1 MSNADDNTL
10 SGILSIVLML
20 MFFILFI
27 LIGAYIIIKVK
38 QRMDKKE
45 VKQKQDFNT
54 SQNKIPENKKSTIDR
69 SYSKQ
74 SIMDFM
80 EFDNVQDNM
89 IIQEKGKRF
98 LMVIQCQGV
107 NYDLMSQMEKVA
119 VEEGFQQF
127 LNTLRHPIQLYI
139 QTRSINLEN
148 SLKTYN
154 KKLKDIEDK
163 LNLMQYQYNQ
173 MQQTNAYT
181 KDQMDK
187 QLFNIK
193 KQKNLFE
200 YAKDIISNTEKMNK
214 SRNVL
219 NKQYYIIIPY
229 YPEETE
235 KFDAEEIQN
244 MAFSE
249 LYTNAQA
256 IIRTLSACSVIG
268 KIMNSKELIEL
279 LYFAYN
285 RDSAENFGI
294 ERALRAGYN
303 ELYST
308 SQDVYEKK
316 MDALDNMIKERAVE
330 LANAKIER
338 AKSIVEENA
347 YLKEQSMDELTR
359 NMAKILIE
367 ENERN
372 LGKEIAQ
379 TAIEEIEK
387 DAKEEKKNVQ
397 EKTTRRKR
405 SGQ

>member
-1 MSNADDNTL
+1 MNNVEDNTL
-10 SGILSIVLML
+10 SGILSIVLMI

-27 LIGAYIIIKVK
+27 LIGAYIIIKLK
-38 QRMDKKE
+38 QRMEKK
-45 VKQKQDFNT
+45 VVKQDFNNKQ
-54 SQNKIPENKKSTIDR
+54 QNVVPENKKSTVDK

-74 SIMDFM
+74 SIMDFL

-139 QTRSINLEN
+139 QTRSINLES

-154 KKLKDIEDK
+154 KRLKDIEDR
-163 LNLMQYQYNQ
+163 LNTLQYQYNQ

-181 KDQMDK
+181 KEQMDR
-187 QLFNIK
+187 QSFNIT
-193 KQKNLFE
+193 KQKNLYE
-200 YAKDIISNTEKMNK
+200 YAKDIINNTEKMNK

-219 NKQYYIIIPY
+219 NKQYYIVIPY
-229 YPEETE
+229 YPEETD

-316 MDALDNMIKERAVE
+316 INAIDNMIKERAIE
-330 LANAKIER
+330 LANSKIER

-347 YLKEQSMDELTR
+347 YLKEKNMDELTM

-372 LGKEIAQ
+372 LGTEIAQ

-387 DAKEEKKNVQ
+387 DAKEAKKNVQ

>member
-1 MSNADDNTL
+1 MNSADNTL
-10 SGILSIVLML
+10 SGILSIVLIL

-148 SLKTYN
+148 SLNTYN
-154 KKLKDIEDK
+154 NKLKEIEDR
-163 LNLMQYQYNQ
+163 LNLLQYQYNQ

-181 KDQMDK
+181 KEQMDR
-187 QLFNIK
+187 QLYNIK

-200 YAKDIISNTEKMNK
+200 YAKDIINNTEKMNK

-219 NKQYYIIIPY
+219 NKQYYIVIPY
-229 YPEETE
+229 IPEETE

-285 RDSAENFGI
+285 RDSAESFGV

-303 ELYST
+303 ELYTT
-308 SQDVYEKK
+308 SQDIYEKK
-316 MDALDNMIKERAVE
+316 IDVLDNMIKERAVE

>member
-1 MSNADDNTL
+1 MNNVEGNTL
-10 SGILSIVLML
+10 SGILSITLIIMI
-20 MFFILFI
+20 FILLI
-27 LIGAYIIIKVK
+27 LISAYIIIKIK
-38 QRMDKKE
+38 QKMNKKE
-45 VKQKQDFNT
+45 EKKEFSNNIP
-54 SQNKIPENKKSTIDR
+54 NKVSDNKKSTIDK

-89 IIQEKGKRF
+89 IIQENGKRF

-139 QTRSINLEN
+139 QTRSINLES

-154 KKLKDIEDK
+154 NRLKEIEDK
-163 LNLMQYQYNQ
+163 LNSLQYQYNQ
-173 MQQTNAYT
+173 MKQTNAYT
-181 KDQMDK
+181 KEQMDK
-187 QLFNIK
+187 QLFDIK
-193 KQKNLFE
+193 KQKNLYE
-200 YAKDIISNTEKMNK
+200 YAKDIINNTEKMNK

-219 NKQYYIIIPY
+219 NKQYYIVIPY
-229 YPEETE
+229 IPEETE

-249 LYTNAQA
+249 LYTNSQA
-256 IIRTLSACSVIG
+256 IIRTLSACSVMG

-285 RDSAENFGI
+285 RDSAESFGI
-294 ERALRAGYN
+294 ERALRAGFN

-316 MDALDNMIKERAVE
+316 IKAIDNMIEERAIE
-330 LANAKIER
+330 LANSKIER

-347 YLKEQSMDELTR
+347 YLKEQNMDELTM

-372 LGKEIAQ
+372 LGTEIAQ

-405 SGQ
+405 SRQ

>member
-1 MSNADDNTL
+1 MNNVEGNTL
-10 SGILSIVLML
+10 SGILSITLIIMI
-20 MFFILFI
+20 FILLI
-27 LIGAYIIIKVK
+27 LISAYIIIKIK
-38 QRMDKKE
+38 QKMDKKE
-45 VKQKQDFNT
+45 EKKEFSNNIP
-54 SQNKIPENKKSTIDR
+54 NKVSDNKKSTIDK

-89 IIQEKGKRF
+89 IIQENGKRF

-139 QTRSINLEN
+139 QTRSINLES

-154 KKLKDIEDK
+154 NRLKEIEDK
-163 LNLMQYQYNQ
+163 LNSLQYQYNQ
-173 MQQTNAYT
+173 MKQTNAYT
-181 KDQMDK
+181 KEQMDK

-193 KQKNLFE
+193 KQKNLYE
-200 YAKDIISNTEKMNK
+200 YAKDIINNTEKMNK

-219 NKQYYIIIPY
+219 NKQYYIVIPY
-229 YPEETE
+229 IPEETE

-249 LYTNAQA
+249 LYTNSQA
-256 IIRTLSACSVIG
+256 IIRTLSACSVMG

-285 RDSAENFGI
+285 RDSAESFGI
-294 ERALRAGYN
+294 ERALRAGFN

-316 MDALDNMIKERAVE
+316 IKAIDNMIEERAIE
-330 LANAKIER
+330 LANSKIER
-338 AKSIVEENA
+338 AKSIIEENA
-347 YLKEQSMDELTR
+347 YLKEQNMDELTM

-372 LGKEIAQ
+372 LGTEIAQ

-405 SGQ
+405 SRQ

>member
-1 MSNADDNTL
+1 MNNVEGNTL
-10 SGILSIVLML
+10 SGILSITLIIMI
-20 MFFILFI
+20 FILLI
-27 LIGAYIIIKVK
+27 LICAYIIIKIK
-38 QRMDKKE
+38 QKMDKKE
-45 VKQKQDFNT
+45 EKKEFSNNIP
-54 SQNKIPENKKSTIDR
+54 NKVSDNKKSTIDK

-89 IIQEKGKRF
+89 IIQENGKRF

-139 QTRSINLEN
+139 QTRSINLES

-154 KKLKDIEDK
+154 NRLKEIEDK
-163 LNLMQYQYNQ
+163 LNSLQYQYNQ
-173 MQQTNAYT
+173 MKQTNAYT
-181 KDQMDK
+181 KEQMDK

-193 KQKNLFE
+193 KQKNLYE
-200 YAKDIISNTEKMNK
+200 YAKDIINNTEKMNK

-219 NKQYYIIIPY
+219 NKQYYIVIPY
-229 YPEETE
+229 IPEETE

-249 LYTNAQA
+249 LYTNSQA
-256 IIRTLSACSVIG
+256 IIRTLSACSVMG

-285 RDSAENFGI
+285 RDSAESFGI
-294 ERALRAGYN
+294 ERALRAGFN

-316 MDALDNMIKERAVE
+316 IKAIDNMIEERAIE
-330 LANAKIER
+330 LANSKIER
-338 AKSIVEENA
+338 AKSIIEENA
-347 YLKEQSMDELTR
+347 YLKEQNMDELTM

-372 LGKEIAQ
+372 LGTEIAQ

-405 SGQ
+405 SRQ

>member
-1 MSNADDNTL
+1 MNNVEDNTL
-10 SGILSIVLML
+10 SGILSIILSIMIFVLL
-20 MFFILFI
+20 I
-27 LIGAYIIIKVK
+27 LIGAYIVIKIK
-38 QRMDKKE
+38 QKMDKKE
-45 VKQKQDFNT
+45 EKKEFSNNIP
-54 SQNKIPENKKSTIDR
+54 NKVSDNKKSTIDK

-139 QTRSINLEN
+139 QTRSINLES

-154 KKLKDIEDK
+154 KRLKDIEDK
-163 LNLMQYQYNQ
+163 LNSLQYQYNQ

-181 KDQMDK
+181 KEQMEK

-193 KQKNLFE
+193 KQKNLYE
-200 YAKDIISNTEKMNK
+200 YAKDIINNTEKMNK

-249 LYTNAQA
+249 LYTNSQA
-256 IIRTLSACSVIG
+256 IIRTLSACSVMG

-285 RDSAENFGI
+285 RDSAESFGI
-294 ERALRAGYN
+294 ERALRAGFN

-316 MDALDNMIKERAVE
+316 IKAIDNMIEERAIE
-330 LANAKIER
+330 LANSKIER

-347 YLKEQSMDELTR
+347 YLKEQNMDELTM

-372 LGKEIAQ
+372 LGTEIAQ

-405 SGQ
+405 SRQ

>member
-1 MSNADDNTL
+1 MNNVEGNTL
-10 SGILSIVLML
+10 SGILSITLIIMI
-20 MFFILFI
+20 FILLI
-27 LIGAYIIIKVK
+27 LISAYIIIKIK
-38 QRMDKKE
+38 QKMNKKE
-45 VKQKQDFNT
+45 EKKEFSNNIP
-54 SQNKIPENKKSTIDR
+54 NKVSDNKKSTIDK

-89 IIQEKGKRF
+89 IIQENGKRF

-139 QTRSINLEN
+139 QTRSINLES

-154 KKLKDIEDK
+154 NRLKEIEDK
-163 LNLMQYQYNQ
+163 LNSLQYQYNQ
-173 MQQTNAYT
+173 MKQTNAYT
-181 KDQMDK
+181 KEQMDK

-193 KQKNLFE
+193 KQKNLYE
-200 YAKDIISNTEKMNK
+200 YAKDIINNTEKMNK

-219 NKQYYIIIPY
+219 NKQYYIVIPY
-229 YPEETE
+229 IPEETE

-249 LYTNAQA
+249 LYTNSQA
-256 IIRTLSACSVIG
+256 IIRTLSACSVMG

-285 RDSAENFGI
+285 RDSAESFGI
-294 ERALRAGYN
+294 ERALRAGFN

-316 MDALDNMIKERAVE
+316 IKAIDNMIEERAIE
-330 LANAKIER
+330 LANSKIER

-347 YLKEQSMDELTR
+347 YLKEQNMDELTM

-372 LGKEIAQ
+372 LGTEIAQ

-405 SGQ
+405 SRQ

>member
-1 MSNADDNTL
+1 MNNVEDNTL
-10 SGILSIVLML
+10 SGILSIVLMI

-27 LIGAYIIIKVK
+27 LIGAYIIIKLK
-38 QRMDKKE
+38 QRMNKKE
-45 VKQKQDFNT
+45 IKQDFNNKQ
-54 SQNKIPENKKSTIDR
+54 QNIVPENKKSTVDK

-74 SIMDFM
+74 SIMDFL

-154 KKLKDIEDK
+154 KKLKDIEDR
-163 LNLMQYQYNQ
+163 LNSLQYQYNQ

-181 KDQMDK
+181 KEQMDK

-193 KQKNLFE
+193 KQKNLYE
-200 YAKDIISNTEKMNK
+200 YAKDIINNTEKMNK

-219 NKQYYIIIPY
+219 NKQYYIVIPY

-316 MDALDNMIKERAVE
+316 INAIDNMIKERAIE

>member
-1 MSNADDNTL
+1 MNNVEGNTL
-10 SGILSIVLML
+10 SGILSITLIIMI
-20 MFFILFI
+20 FILLI
-27 LIGAYIIIKVK
+27 LISAYIIIKIK
-38 QRMDKKE
+38 QKMNKKE
-45 VKQKQDFNT
+45 EKKEFSNNIP
-54 SQNKIPENKKSTIDR
+54 NKVSDNKKSTIDK

-89 IIQEKGKRF
+89 IIQENGKRF

-139 QTRSINLEN
+139 QTRSINLES

-154 KKLKDIEDK
+154 NRLKEIEDK
-163 LNLMQYQYNQ
+163 LNSLQYQYNQ
-173 MQQTNAYT
+173 MKQTNAYT
-181 KDQMDK
+181 KEQMDK
-187 QLFNIK
+187 QLFDIK
-193 KQKNLFE
+193 KQKNLYE
-200 YAKDIISNTEKMNK
+200 YAKDIINNTEKMNK

-219 NKQYYIIIPY
+219 NKQYYIVIPY
-229 YPEETE
+229 IPEETE

-249 LYTNAQA
+249 LYTNSQA
-256 IIRTLSACSVIG
+256 IIRTLSACSVMG

-285 RDSAENFGI
+285 RDSAESFGI
-294 ERALRAGYN
+294 ERALRAGFN

-316 MDALDNMIKERAVE
+316 IKAIDNMIEERAIE
-330 LANAKIER
+330 LANSKIER
-338 AKSIVEENA
+338 AKSIIEENA
-347 YLKEQSMDELTR
+347 YLKEQNMDELTM

-372 LGKEIAQ
+372 LGTEIAQ

-405 SGQ
+405 SRQ

>member
-1 MSNADDNTL
+1 MNNADDNTL
-10 SGILSIVLML
+10 SSILSIVLMI

-38 QRMDKKE
+38 QKMDKKE
-45 VKQKQDFNT
+45 VKQDLNNKQ
-54 SQNKIPENKKSTIDR
+54 QNVVPENKKSTVDK

-74 SIMDFM
+74 SIMDFL

-139 QTRSINLEN
+139 QTRSINLES

-154 KKLKDIEDK
+154 KRLKDIEDR
-163 LNLMQYQYNQ
+163 LNTLQYQYNQ

-181 KDQMDK
+181 KEQMER
-187 QLFNIK
+187 QLFNIT
-193 KQKNLFE
+193 KQKNLYE
-200 YAKDIISNTEKMNK
+200 YAKDIINNTEKMNK

-219 NKQYYIIIPY
+219 NKQYYIVIPY
-229 YPEETE
+229 YPEETD

-316 MDALDNMIKERAVE
+316 INAIDNMIKERAIE
-330 LANAKIER
+330 LANSKIER

-347 YLKEQSMDELTR
+347 YLKEKSMDELTM

-372 LGKEIAQ
+372 LGTEIAQ

-387 DAKEEKKNVQ
+387 DAKEAKKNVQ

>member
-1 MSNADDNTL
+1 MNNVEGNTL
-10 SGILSIVLML
+10 SGILSITLIIMI
-20 MFFILFI
+20 FILLI
-27 LIGAYIIIKVK
+27 LISAYIIIKIK
-38 QRMDKKE
+38 QKMNKKE
-45 VKQKQDFNT
+45 EKKEFSNNIP
-54 SQNKIPENKKSTIDR
+54 NKVSDNKKSTIDK

-89 IIQEKGKRF
+89 IIQENGKRF

-139 QTRSINLEN
+139 QTRSINLES

-154 KKLKDIEDK
+154 NRLKEIEDK
-163 LNLMQYQYNQ
+163 LNSLQYQYNQ
-173 MQQTNAYT
+173 MKQTNAYT
-181 KDQMDK
+181 KEQMDK

-193 KQKNLFE
+193 KQKNLYE
-200 YAKDIISNTEKMNK
+200 YAKDIINNTEKMNK

-219 NKQYYIIIPY
+219 NKQYYIVIPY
-229 YPEETE
+229 IPEETE

-249 LYTNAQA
+249 LYTNSQA
-256 IIRTLSACSVIG
+256 IIRTLSACSVMG

-285 RDSAENFGI
+285 RDSAESFGI
-294 ERALRAGYN
+294 ERALRAGFN

-316 MDALDNMIKERAVE
+316 IKAIDNMIEERAIE
-330 LANAKIER
+330 LANSKIER
-338 AKSIVEENA
+338 AKSIIEENA
-347 YLKEQSMDELTR
+347 YLKEQNMDELTM

-372 LGKEIAQ
+372 LGTEIAQ

-405 SGQ
+405 SRQ